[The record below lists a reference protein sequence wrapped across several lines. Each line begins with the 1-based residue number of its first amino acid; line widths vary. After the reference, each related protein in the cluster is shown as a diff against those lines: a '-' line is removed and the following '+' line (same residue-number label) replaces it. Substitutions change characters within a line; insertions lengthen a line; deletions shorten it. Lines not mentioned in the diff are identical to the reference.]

1 MTKLQVWVVE
11 VWCPDDLEELM
22 LFSNEDAARQ
32 YEEHICRKGDGLQQV
47 YVFPQ
52 SVEEEWNDPCPRR

>member
-1 MTKLQVWVVE
+1 MTKLQVWVAE
-11 VWCPDDLEELM
+11 VWRLDDFEELM

-32 YEEHICRKGDGLQQV
+32 YEEFIYKNGDGLQQV

-52 SVEEEWNDPCPRR
+52 SVEEEWK